1 MFLFGL
7 YVGRVTAPAPTPL
20 DLSGGA
26 ALAAMPARE
35 LDAQLDADLHRLKVL
50 AAGMDELRAK
60 AKAFHDDPAGRAA
73 TGRSYF
79 TPDEELQLRS
89 LFRTY
94 LAYRDA
100 LLRMIATYG
109 GFRSVH
115 DPGLQARCFLVG
127 YGAGATLYAT
137 ALNLVVG
144 YGDELTRR
152 KLNEPDPAW
161 NLPAGKFDEV
171 LASVSSD
178 RVASTFAEMSAYY
191 AGRRGQWDAAG
202 VLPPDDLA
210 WLSARIDRETE
221 VARSYGMDR
230 DKSRFDQLLRRVK
243 SDAYDPV
250 YAAQSL
256 VSTWIGDTRLVGRP
270 SFISHRQIK
279 SIQPMLRPG
288 DILLERRNWFASN
301 AFLPGFWPHAALY
314 LGTPADLQR
323 LGLLRR
329 GAGGEWAAS
338 DLNVTRHLADYL
350 RPAHDGE
357 PNTVM
362 ESVSEG
368 VIFNSLTESMGA
380 DYVAV
385 LRPRVPDE
393 RKAAALAR
401 AFSHVGKPY
410 DFEFDFSSSDKLVC
424 TELVYQ
430 SYDGVLHFDDYM
442 EQIVGRPAIPALQF
456 CRKFALERGTP
467 KQELDFVLFLDAL
480 PATGNA
486 RLATEDDF
494 CASADRPRGFNE

>member
-1 MFLFGL
+1 MF
-7 YVGRVTAPAPTPL
+7 
-20 DLSGGA
+20 
-26 ALAAMPARE
+26 
-35 LDAQLDADLHRLKVL
+35 
-50 AAGMDELRAK
+50 
-60 AKAFHDDPAGRAA
+60 
-73 TGRSYF
+73 RS
-79 TPDEELQLRS
+79 
-89 LFRTY
+89 Y

-109 GFRSVH
+109 GFRSVR
-115 DPGLQARCFLVG
+115 DPALQARCFLVG

-144 YGDELTRR
+144 YGDDATRK
-152 KLNEPDPAW
+152 KLNEADPAW

-178 RVASTFAEMSAYY
+178 RVANTFTEMAAYY
-191 AGRRGQWDAAG
+191 ASRRGDWEAAG
-202 VLPPDDLA
+202 LFAPDDMA
-210 WLSARIDRETE
+210 WLGNRIERETDE
-221 VARSYGMDR
+221 ARAHGIDR
-230 DKSRFDQLLRRVK
+230 DKVRFEQLLRRVK

-270 SFISHRQIK
+270 SFISHAQIK
-279 SIQPMLRPG
+279 SIQPLLKPG
-288 DILLERRNWFASN
+288 DIFLERRNWFASN

-314 LGTPADLQR
+314 LGTPADLER
-323 LGLLRR
+323 LGVLRR
-329 GAGGEWAAS
+329 GPAGQWTA
-338 DLNVTRHLADYL
+338 DDPNVTKHLAAYL
-350 RPAHDGE
+350 TPAHDRE

-385 LRPRVPDE
+385 LRPRVPDAQ
-393 RKAAALAR
+393 KAAALTR

-430 SYDGVLHFDDYM
+430 SYEGALHLDAYM

-456 CRKFALERGTP
+456 CRKFARERGTP
-467 KQELDFVLFLDAL
+467 AQELEFVLFLDAV
-480 PATGNA
+480 PATGTA
-486 RLATEDDF
+486 RLASEDDF